1 MPAHGANSNPG
12 GVRGLLDLL
21 KDAGTTGKRHAG
33 ACANS
38 ARERTIHCLA
48 TAPCAPQQAR
58 TEKTAGASARSSA
71 SATIKSAPTMAFSS
85 SCGPMV
91 LYPRVCSSGCSSAA
105 AVAAPLPARDQPPSA
120 CLPSPPLDHTARCS
134 CAICVVTLL
143 VPLVLLARWQSGT
156 SASTWG
162 GAAPGRFC
170 DRLHPHSGSGW

>member
-1 MPAHGANSNPG
+1 MPARGANSNPG

-21 KDAGTTGKRHAG
+21 KEAGTACTDG
-33 ACANS
+33 AATRTARDAHS
-38 ARERTIHCLA
+38 AALR
-48 TAPCAPQQAR
+48 PPQQAR

-120 CLPSPPLDHTARCS
+120 CLPSPPLDRTARCS
-134 CAICVVTLL
+134 SAICVVTLL